1 MELSFQRGFFVLNN
15 LVSLRRL
22 NKYRRKLLKE
32 NLPVANNTQQT
43 TQQATTDQSQQ
54 QTTNTYDPNKP
65 LFNKDD
71 VEQMSPGEV
80 INYVYV
86 NMPQNIDSETKQA
99 LLNRA
104 EQLRKDA
111 ETGKDVQ
118 ERARQILRS
127 IGSNIDIGL

>member
-1 MELSFQRGFFVLNN
+1 
-15 LVSLRRL
+15 
-22 NKYRRKLLKE
+22 
-32 NLPVANNTQQT
+32 
-43 TQQATTDQSQQ
+43 
-54 QTTNTYDPNKP
+54 
-65 LFNKDD
+65 
-71 VEQMSPGEV
+71 MSPGEV

>member
-1 MELSFQRGFFVLNN
+1 M
-15 LVSLRRL
+15 SLRRL

-32 NLPVANNTQQT
+32 DLPVANNTQQA
-43 TQQATTDQSQQ
+43 TQQTTTDQSQQ

-86 NMPQNIDSETKQA
+86 NMPQNIDAETKQA

-104 EQLRKDA
+104 DQLRKDA

-127 IGSNIDIGL
+127 IGANIDIGL

>member
-32 NLPVANNTQQT
+32 DLPVANNTQQA
-43 TQQATTDQSQQ
+43 TQQTTTDQSQQ